1 MLSKAKQLLLI
12 VLILFALGFAESA
25 YAQSSSPTPLN
36 TQPPSPTPLISQV
49 QSQKRDGLDYFL
61 AAIQF
66 LTLVGLAIY
75 VVKTWQMAAAT
86 RQAAEATQRS
96 AELSQDVLAEMREAR
111 AQEAAP
117 YVLVYLDMPYSPTN
131 YGLIYLVITNTGKSV
146 AQNIKFK
153 FEPTLQSAFGN
164 RVHDF
169 NMPAL
174 KEGLGSLVPNQEIRT
189 VFDSITNYSD
199 KMAQHNGGKPPLK
212 YTVEVSYTGGLSEKA
227 IESKHVLDISMF
239 EEIWRA
245 QEEESPLVK
254 ATVSMAR
261 SVARTEHHIENI
273 ADTLLKGIWL
283 KNPDIQSDGIE
294 RNAEGWKLH
303 ALAKLNEFTALWKT
317 VYAGNYERPL
327 RLYLEELQGR
337 ISIFSAHILFISSC
351 APSGISP
358 EIVDTMI
365 QIATR
370 LDVLSN
376 TRWLMN
382 GEVSEPD
389 FNSTGDEIVKQV
401 NRVKEMI
408 GLNKGEDGVQSLQE
422 PGTTNTPEQ

>member
-1 MLSKAKQLLLI
+1 
-12 VLILFALGFAESA
+12 LFGLAESV
-25 YAQSSSPTPLN
+25 YSQSPTPA
-36 TQPPSPTPLISQV
+36 PTPIVIQLPAQT
-49 QSQKRDGLDYFL
+49 RDGIDYFL
-61 AAIQF
+61 AVVQF

-75 VVKTWQMAAAT
+75 VYKTWQMASAT
-86 RQAAEATQRS
+86 RQAAEATRRS

-111 AQEAAP
+111 AQETAP

-131 YGLIYLVITNTGKSV
+131 YGLIYLVITNTGKTV
-146 AQNIKFK
+146 AKNIKFK

-164 RVHDF
+164 QVHDF
-169 NMPAL
+169 HMPAL

-199 KMAQHNGGKPPLK
+199 RMAKHNGGKPPMK
-212 YTVEVSYTGGLSEKA
+212 YTAKVSYTGGLSEKP
-227 IESKHVLDISMF
+227 IESEHVLDISMF
-239 EEIWRA
+239 EEVWRA
-245 QEEESPLVK
+245 EEEESPLVK

-261 SVARTEHHIENI
+261 SVASAGHHIENI

-283 KNPDIQSDGIE
+283 RNPDIQSNGIE
-294 RNAEGWKLH
+294 RNAERWKLH
-303 ALAKLNEFTALWKT
+303 ALAKLNEFSALWKT

-337 ISIFSAHILFISSC
+337 ISIFSAHILFIASC
-351 APSGISP
+351 APSGIST
-358 EIVDTMI
+358 EIVDAMI

-389 FNSTGDEIVKQV
+389 FNSTGDEIVTLV
-401 NRVKEMI
+401 NRVREMI
-408 GLNKGEDGVQSLQE
+408 GLNKGEDAGHLPQE
-422 PGTTNTPEQ
+422 IETPKSPEQ